1 MGASGPVQSKRS
13 QQTHHVV
20 VVLFGCSEATDDP
33 IEQVRIG
40 ALEQSLETV
49 ELGAVEICEMDIGKP
64 AKNEVALLRPAMP
77 APKQEAPAADI
88 RMFALCGL
96 RNDMS
101 HDLCSIS
108 LLRTAAATHFSAA
121 SADSSTLPLASSC
134 SRSDLP

>member
-1 MGASGPVQSKRS
+1 MSNFSLSRRSATLLMVPGPVQSKRS

-49 ELGAVEICEMDIGKP
+49 ELRAVEICEMDIGKP

-88 RMFALCGL
+88 RMFAICCLGK
-96 RNDMS
+96 DIS
-101 HDLCSIS
+101 HLY
-108 LLRTAAATHFSAA
+108 
-121 SADSSTLPLASSC
+121 
-134 SRSDLP
+134 SRCRY